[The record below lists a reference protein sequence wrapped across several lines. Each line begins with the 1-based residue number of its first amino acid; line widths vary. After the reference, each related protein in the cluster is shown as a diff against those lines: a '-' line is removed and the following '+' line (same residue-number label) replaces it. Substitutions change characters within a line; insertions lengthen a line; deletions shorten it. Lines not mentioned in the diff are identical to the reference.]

1 LDGIFVCFFLG
12 ENIADNGGLKL
23 AYFAYD
29 KYKQQTASSGNNLRL
44 PGLDYD
50 NDQLFFIAF
59 AHV

>member
-1 LDGIFVCFFLG
+1 MFFLLG

-29 KYKQQTASSGNNLRL
+29 TYKQRTADSGNNLRL